1 MLNWLKTVATAKGR
15 KQVRLCLIVIL
26 AANVCSFVQA
36 DRDLCMRLLLRVKGV
51 VSVTFDV
58 GKKQCLLRTRPD
70 VKPEVGH

>member
-1 MLNWLKTVATAKGR
+1 M
-15 KQVRLCLIVIL
+15 IL
-26 AANVCSFVQA
+26 AANGNVCSFVQA

-70 VKPEVGH
+70 VKPEVGR